1 MDLVY
6 SEESLEL
13 TSAFKSYRNSV
24 NIYTE
29 DKDDDR
35 QFYVR
40 LFSRL
45 LEGTG
50 CYINDVTP
58 LGNCISVKQASENN
72 PDPKGIYIIDGTY
85 IQSFRQ
91 NNQHLRYMCLMPIV

>member
-29 DKDDDR
+29 DKEEDR
-35 QFYVR
+35 EFYVR
-40 LFSRL
+40 LL
-45 LEGTG
+45 GT
-50 CYINDVTP
+50 
-58 LGNCISVKQASENN
+58 L
-72 PDPKGIYIIDGTY
+72 
-85 IQSFRQ
+85 
-91 NNQHLRYMCLMPIV
+91 

>member
-29 DKDDDR
+29 DKDEDR

-45 LEGTG
+45 LEFTT
-50 CYINDVTP
+50 VF
-58 LGNCISVKQASENN
+58 LLK
-72 PDPKGIYIIDGTY
+72 
-85 IQSFRQ
+85 
-91 NNQHLRYMCLMPIV
+91 